1 MGGVVLIHDGTDW
14 DTTKGFFIERPS
26 GGTKPLVYSAQYL
39 PNGNLALSGYTEGG
53 TISFGGIP
61 LYSHGSTDGFRGEI
75 TSEGIGISAVQMAGN
90 GVDEHT
96 LQATAPDG
104 SFMVSGTYTQAISFY
119 NADRITIGGT
129 LGQFPSGASHDH
141 IYFAY
146 YNASGV
152 FQNAEVAYN
161 TVATT
166 DLNNIDLV
174 YGNGAFYAMIDCQ
187 DGGTSVMPSG
197 EQYIYPSPIILKF
210 DVSGIAL
217 WAKQIQATIGT
228 VGDGEEILVNGDI
241 VTLTGTEYGTCDLDF
256 NSGVVSIS
264 NTSYWCEYF
273 DGVTVAPTAAFSGT
287 PTSVEEGQSV
297 TYTDLSTDGTNPITS
312 WDWTFEG
319 GTPGTFSGQ
328 TPPAIAYAT
337 AGTYDVTLVVSDGT
351 LSDTEVKTD
360 YITVTV
366 PPPFLTISPSD
377 TTVSA
382 ASGNVVGMF
391 AITSNEGW
399 SIVTSDSFV
408 IPTPSSGSGNQ
419 AINVSYPAINTMA
432 GETYTVT
439 VTSNS
444 NIVEV
449 FTINQD
455 GVVASL
461 TLSDYAE
468 TVDAE
473 AGSHSILVTCPDD
486 LSWSVPAGTFSSAVP
501 SSGTGSMSVDIN
513 YDENTSEDQR
523 VDVLTF
529 SGSGVSAEFTLT
541 QVGAGAPL
549 EASAS
554 SDKPV
559 YTLGQTAQL
568 FGSATGGTGS
578 YSYEWTGTGGFTS
591 TEQNPT
597 FELLSEGHYV
607 FTLIVNDGENTVTSD
622 VEVEVFE
629 EGTVTLASNIQVASV
644 EELIEFFITVNLA
657 SGDPR
662 TIEDIIAEMG
672 DGAEF
677 EGDDSPF
684 EFEHSYQAVGNYDI
698 EITVVLS
705 DGSVINET
713 FLSFIDIVVGINDV
727 DETDINIYPNPT
739 SGQLFIDTGKSV
751 EKLSVINISGC
762 EVFLMENLGA
772 KTQIDLSSLP
782 SGLYFVRIYSDGV
795 ITTHKVVKE

>member
-1 MGGVVLIHDGTDW
+1 MIHDGTDW
-14 DTTKGFFIERPS
+14 DVTKGFFIERPS
-26 GGTKPLVYSAQYL
+26 GGSKPLVYSAEYL
-39 PNGNLALSGYTEGG
+39 PNGNLVLAGYTDGG
-53 TISFGGIP
+53 TVSFGGISLP
-61 LYSHGSTDGFRGEI
+61 AHGGYDGFRGEI
-75 TSEGIGISAVQMAGN
+75 TSSGVGISAVQIAG
-90 GVDEHT
+90 GGDDKHT
-96 LQATAPDG
+96 LQAIAPDG
-104 SFMVSGTYTQAISFY
+104 SFMVTGTYTHAITFY
-119 NADRITIGGT
+119 NADGSVGGS
-129 LGQFPSGASHDH
+129 LGQYPSGASHDH
-141 IYFAY
+141 IYFAF
-146 YNASGV
+146 YNAAGV

-337 AGTYDVTLVVSDGT
+337 AGTYDVTLTVSDGT

-366 PPPFLTISPSD
+366 PPPFLTINPTSV
-377 TTVSA
+377 TVSPF
-382 ASGNVVGMF
+382 SGGTSFN
-391 AITSNEGW
+391 ISSNESW
-399 SIVTSDSFV
+399 TIETSDSYV
-408 IPTPSSGSGNQ
+408 TAAPYTGTGD
-419 AINVSYPAINTMA
+419 ATINVTYPATNMMA

-444 NIVEV
+444 NLVQV
-449 FTINQD
+449 FTINQN
-455 GVVASL
+455 GVSASI

-486 LSWSVPAGTFSSAVP
+486 LSWGVPAGAFSSVVP

-597 FELLSEGHYV
+597 VELLNEGHYI

-727 DETDINIYPNPT
+727 DETENINIYPNPT